1 MSSHAPAW
9 RIHRPTAPR
18 VVITLWL
25 VVLAVALMVIG
36 AALPWLVV
44 FNGLTAIRGF
54 SLDGGIL
61 GGAVLAVVALLY
73 VQARHGGSRY
83 LRPLAIVIAFA
94 VAADSLYSAWRIDEY
109 IATPGQTGVL
119 TAPAPGSG
127 PYVLAFAAV
136 LLVVAAAIAPAAPG
150 RLAGR
155 SIARLALAFLLLIA
169 ATIHLILTP
178 EHLEISTI
186 LGLGFLAAGL
196 AQLVLAAAAIGGRG
210 VVAVLGM
217 NAVVV
222 VNIALIAIYAYAVL
236 VGLPIEAGHADDAVG
251 LALGAGEPVDVKGG
265 VDFAAEVAAVVIA
278 AVLSLGRAGLTE
290 DASAA

>member
-1 MSSHAPAW
+1 
-9 RIHRPTAPR
+9 
-18 VVITLWL
+18 VITLSL

-54 SLDGGIL
+54 SLDGGML

-73 VQARHGGSRY
+73 VQARHGGARY

-94 VAADSLYSAWRIDEY
+94 VAADSVYSAWRIDQY
-109 IATPGQTGVL
+109 IAAPGPTGVL

-127 PYVLAFAAV
+127 PYVLAFAGV

-150 RLAGR
+150 RLTGR
-155 SIARLALAFLLLIA
+155 SIARLALALLLLIA

-178 EHLEISTI
+178 EHLGISTI

-196 AQLVLAAAAIGGRG
+196 AQLVLAAAALGGRG
-210 VVAVLGM
+210 VVAAMGM

-222 VNIALIAIYAYAVL
+222 VNIALIAIYVYAVL

-278 AVLSLGRAGLTE
+278 AVLSLGRSGLTE
-290 DASAA
+290 DASAVA